1 MKMNKKG
8 DAAIIATVFLIVAA
22 IGIGILVTS
31 FSRQTEEKVSDK
43 IVTLGSAVDC
53 EDVRISIDK
62 VEGGN
67 VFLTNRGSL
76 GVEKIFLRVYEED
89 RTESFEREL
98 GSKLMPQKDTKVS
111 IPTGYDP
118 YKVEGIPV
126 IKTDDEEEI
135 GCENRV
141 SIWEK

>member
-1 MKMNKKG
+1 MNKKG

-62 VEGGN
+62 VEEGN

-76 GVEKIFLRVYEED
+76 GVEKIFLRVYVGD

-98 GSKLMPQKDTKVS
+98 DSKLMPQKDTKVS
-111 IPTGYDP
+111 IAGYDP